1 MLATYL
7 EHLTVIFPLSISM
20 LTLQVS
26 VPVISGA
33 FHAKVLSI
41 SLADVCL
48 ASLIIESHLQ
58 LLLMTV
64 ILFLLVPDLNFE

>member
-7 EHLTVIFPLSISM
+7 EHLVIFPLSISM

-33 FHAKVLSI
+33 FLAKVLSI

-64 ILFLLVPDLNFE
+64 ILFLPVSDLNFE